1 MLANAQPSVKMYR
14 IGWLSNADS
23 PPPDR
28 GIGDF
33 LQGLRDL
40 GLVEGKDVA
49 LESRFANGNVERLP
63 ELVAELAR
71 LKVDVIVTS
80 GEPAALA
87 AKRATKAIPV
97 VATEFA
103 LDPVKT
109 GLVAS
114 LARPEGNVTGL
125 TSISEELWQKR
136 LELLKALVP
145 KLARVAVLW
154 NPANPGNAYCV
165 TEIRSAAKAMGL
177 QLHPMEVRD
186 ANGLQRVLADLARES
201 PEALVM
207 CWDSVTLENAK
218 PIGDFALSRRLPT
231 LAPLKEYVQAGS
243 LLSFG
248 ASLPAH
254 RRRAAYYVGKILRG
268 SKPSDL
274 PVERPTHFE
283 LVVNVTTAKV
293 LGLALPPALSV
304 LADDLIE

>member
-1 MLANAQPSVKMYR
+1 MLADAQPSGRIYR
-14 IGWLSNADS
+14 IGWLGHGNAPS
-23 PPPDR
+23 KADR
-28 GIGDF
+28 GIADF

-40 GLVEGKDVA
+40 GYVDGKDVTV
-49 LESRFANGNVERLP
+49 ESRFANGNVERLP
-63 ELVAELAR
+63 ELAR

-87 AKRATKAIPV
+87 AKRATRAIPV
-97 VATEFA
+97 VAMEFA
-103 LDPVKT
+103 LDPVKS

-145 KLARVAVLW
+145 KLSRVVVLW
-154 NPANPGNAYCV
+154 NPANPGNAYCM
-165 TEIRSAAKAMGL
+165 TEIRTAAKAMGV
-177 QLHPMEVRD
+177 QLHPLEARD
-186 ANGLQRVLADLARES
+186 ANGLQRAFADTARES
-201 PEALVM
+201 PDALVL
-207 CWDSVTLENAK
+207 CWDGVSLEHARS
-218 PIGDFALSRRLPT
+218 IGDFALLRRLPT

-254 RRRAAYYVGKILRG
+254 RRRAAYYVGRILKG

-293 LGLALPPALSV
+293 LGLALPSTLSV